1 MLFKSPYPDVDIPML
16 DVATF
21 VLKSDG
27 VQDHLSE
34 NAIIDATFGET
45 LTFGS
50 IHDGAYALAA
60 GLIKQIK
67 FEKWQ
72 VLALYSP
79 NKIHYLSI
87 VLGTLLAGGTMTP
100 VDATCHVNELTWQLK
115 DSGASVL
122 VVANEATAIANAKA
136 AADRVGIPT
145 HRIFVIGHDPQQGI
159 RPIFDLFISELPPT
173 ITFTDEE
180 LDSMP
185 AYIVYSHAISGQS
198 KGVMCSHRNI
208 VASMLQSNVI
218 LQVMP
223 VLSDKWLSL
232 LPFSHLNSLIVTLQL
247 SYYKGIP
254 LITMSSFDV
263 TRFLNVIQT
272 YVPRTVFM
280 LSSVAIALAESP
292 DIQKHRMTSLER
304 IISEGAPISAQ
315 VSKTLSNRLNSNVMQ
330 WYGGLE
336 TSALISC
343 STPPIYEH
351 GSIGSLAPNMSARIV
366 DPVTG
371 VHLCFGEVGELCL
384 HGPNTMQGY
393 THSFRSTAP
402 ALDSDGFFHT
412 GNMAKVSRHGELT
425 LVRS

>member
-1 MLFKSPYPDVDIPML
+1 ML

-198 KGVMCSHRNI
+198 KG
-208 VASMLQSNVI
+208 
-218 LQVMP
+218 
-223 VLSDKWLSL
+223 
-232 LPFSHLNSLIVTLQL
+232 
-247 SYYKGIP
+247 IP

-263 TRFLNVIQT
+263 TRFLNVIPDLR
-272 YVPRTVFM
+272 PRTVFM